1 MLWSDDR
8 YGWTWAFSRDTNLR
22 ATILTNSIP
31 LHARM
36 STQTKAD
43 FWLSRKIL
51 LGNKLV
57 KTKLLKIFCL
67 GYRPP
72 LLQYLSTLLLFFIP
86 SSINC
91 TLVSIIVPH
100 EVVGSWYLDFST
112 HRLRICSA
120 WRFPLLIHLRKKTW
134 KLSKGNALRVSIPH
148 WKFSE
153 SCHTWET
160 WWLTNRQGISLSVSS
175 TEYLSKMFWPLK
187 FFF

>member
-1 MLWSDDR
+1 
-8 YGWTWAFSRDTNLR
+8 
-22 ATILTNSIP
+22 
-31 LHARM
+31 M

-57 KTKLLKIFCL
+57 KTKLLKKHFL
-67 GYRPP
+67 GHRPP

-112 HRLRICSA
+112 HLLRICSA
-120 WRFPLLIHLRKKTW
+120 WRFPLLIIFERKLGNSRKEMHSEFQSRIESFLNPATHE
-134 KLSKGNALRVSIPH
+134 KLDG
-148 WKFSE
+148 
-153 SCHTWET
+153 
-160 WWLTNRQGISLSVSS
+160 
-175 TEYLSKMFWPLK
+175 
-187 FFF
+187 